1 MEDKNNDMLAL
12 YDKMINIHLRKVNR
26 LQELF
31 KQAYKYMIMIDKF
44 YFNVSK
50 STFTLPLC
58 FFYCFLGFFLFRNF
72 VSLFIF
78 CCCSIVFVLFW

>member
-50 STFTLPLC
+50 STFTC
-58 FFYCFLGFFLFRNF
+58 ATVFFLLFFGVFF
-72 VSLFIF
+72 VS
-78 CCCSIVFVLFW
+78 